1 MSKQK
6 IIHGGLY
13 GLLLAAAISLLFHLH
28 SYYLQLAVIAS
39 GLSLGI
45 ALAYWNTAVG
55 RKARRAILW
64 SAAILLVLTVT
75 AISSW
80 TSLNACRIPDMAT
93 RNPGISGKVLVL
105 APHQDDELN
114 LLGGA
119 LETILPDCDIHVL
132 YSTNGGGA
140 RVQEAKNALAVFGID
155 EEHVAFLGYDCVA
168 WKSTLQHMYNAP
180 RDKATVSEEYGR
192 SATHNTPYTPC
203 YREGRDFTQANF
215 EDDLQ
220 DYLAHLRP
228 DVIIVTDF
236 DMNPDHRALG
246 LSTERVLAR
255 MMKADPTYR
264 PTVLKSFAY
273 SCSWFQRPDFYAEN
287 LKSTQYL
294 GKDGCMEEVNCHRW
308 GERLRIP
315 VGKSSITR
323 TLVGN
328 LTARAFNEH
337 VSQQQANT
345 RTNERICNG
354 DKVFWWR
361 PTLNLMWD
369 AHITADSGDAAQLS
383 DFLLYDSDNVSDFEH
398 MPYEHGWRP
407 SGGKGEATVTWASP
421 VIVREIHLF
430 DQNNPANQVKHL
442 TIRLSNGREIA
453 VGALPAGGTR
463 VVVPTQCDETIT
475 GFTVRIDDSTGEGSG
490 LAEVEAYAAA
500 PEHPFHVAKLQD
512 ADGDFM
518 YDYTTEPDGE
528 LSFSLYTWG
537 CDTSRLHVQLAEGA
551 CNGAMLRKTEGGYHL
566 QIPQGE
572 SCILEVH
579 DANGNMLDASR
590 VSNPRQITR
599 AFRHALRQMDPI
611 AQHLSWESQ
620 QRYYKALGT
629 WLTSMSPF

>member
-1 MSKQK
+1 MRKQK

-39 GLSLGI
+39 GLSLGM

-64 SAAILLVLTVT
+64 SAALLLVLTVT

-114 LLGGA
+114 LVGGA
-119 LETILPDCDIHVL
+119 FETILPDCDIHVL
-132 YSTNGGGA
+132 YSTNGEQA
-140 RVQEAKNALAVFGID
+140 RVQEAKNALAVFGVD
-155 EEHVAFLGYDCVA
+155 AEHIAFLGYDRVA
-168 WKSTLQHMYNAP
+168 WQSSLQHMYNAP
-180 RDKATVSEEYGR
+180 RDKVVISEEYGR
-192 SATHNTPYTPC
+192 RATHNTPYTPC

-220 DYLAHLRP
+220 DYLTHLRP
-228 DVIIVTDF
+228 DVVIVTDF
-236 DMNPDHRALG
+236 DIHPDHRALG

-255 MMKADPTYR
+255 MMRADPTYR

-273 SCSWFQRPDFYAEN
+273 SCSWLQHPDFYAEN

-308 GERLRIP
+308 CERLRIP

-345 RTNERICNG
+345 RTNEKICNG

-369 AHITADSGDAAQLS
+369 AHITAESGDATQLS
-383 DFLLYDSDNVSDFEH
+383 DFLLYDSGNVSDFEH
-398 MPYEHGWRP
+398 MPFEHGWRP
-407 SGGKGEATVTWASP
+407 AGGKGEAAVTWDSP
-421 VIVREIHLF
+421 VVVREIHLF
-430 DQNNPANQVKHL
+430 DQNNPANQVKRL
-442 TIRLSNGREIA
+442 TICLSNGREIA
-453 VGALPAGGTR
+453 VGALPAVGTR
-463 VVVPTQCDETIT
+463 VVVPTQCDEAIT

-490 LAEVEAYAAA
+490 LAEVEAYTAA
-500 PEHPFHVAKLQD
+500 PEHPFQVAKLQD
-512 ADGDFM
+512 ANGDFM
-518 YDYTTEPDGE
+518 YDYTTVPDGE

-537 CDTSRLHVQLAEGA
+537 CDAAGLKVRLAEGA
-551 CNGAMLRKTEGGYHL
+551 SDGTTLRETEHGYNL
-566 QIPQGE
+566 QVPQGE

-579 DANGNMLDASR
+579 DANGNVLDAAR
-590 VSNPRQITR
+590 VCNPGQFAR
-599 AFRHALRQMDPI
+599 ACRGIMRFLDPTLDS
-611 AQHLSWESQ
+611 LSWETQ
-620 QRYYKALGT
+620 QRYYTDLRD
-629 WLTSMSPF
+629 WLTGFLP

>member
-6 IIHGGLY
+6 IIHGGMY
-13 GLLLAAAISLLFHLH
+13 GLLLAGTISLLFHLH

-39 GLSLGI
+39 GLCLGI
-45 ALAYWNTAVG
+45 ALAYWNSPVG
-55 RKARRAILW
+55 KKAGRVVLW
-64 SAAILLVLTVT
+64 SAAFVLVLTVT

-114 LLGGA
+114 IIGGA

-132 YSTNGGGA
+132 YSTNGEPA
-140 RVQEAKNALAVFGID
+140 RVQEAKDALAVFGVD
-155 EEHVAFLGYDCVA
+155 ESHVAFLGYDRVA
-168 WKSTLQHMYNAP
+168 WKSALQHMYNAP
-180 RDKATVSEEYGR
+180 RDKVVISEEFGR
-192 SATHNTPYTPC
+192 SATHNTTYTPC

-220 DYLAHLRP
+220 DYLTQLRP
-228 DVIIVTDF
+228 DVVIVTDF
-236 DMNPDHRALG
+236 DIHPDHRALG
-246 LSTERVLAR
+246 LSMERVLAR
-255 MMKADPTYR
+255 LMKADPTYR

-273 SCSWFQRPDFYAEN
+273 SCSWLQKPDFYTEN
-287 LKSTQYL
+287 LKGTQYT
-294 GKDGCMEEVNCHRW
+294 GKDGSMDEVNCYRW
-308 GERLRIP
+308 DERLRIP

-337 VSQQQANT
+337 VSQQKANT
-345 RTNERICNG
+345 QTNEKICNG

-361 PTLNLMWD
+361 PTCNLMWN
-369 AHITADSGDAAQLS
+369 AHIAADSGDAAQLS
-383 DFLLYDSDNVSDFEH
+383 DLLLYDSDNVSDFEH

-407 SGGKGEATVTWASP
+407 SGGKGEATVTWDSP
-421 VIVREIHLF
+421 VVVREIHLF
-430 DQNNPANQVKHL
+430 DQNNPANQVKRL

-453 VGALPAGGTR
+453 VGALPSGGTR
-463 VVVPTQCDETIT
+463 VVVPTQCDEAIT

-500 PEHPFHVAKLQD
+500 PEYPCHVAKLQD
-512 ADGDFM
+512 ANGDFM
-518 YDYTTEPDGE
+518 YDYTTVPDGG

-537 CDTSRLHVQLAEGA
+537 CDAAGLKVQLAEGA
-551 CNGAMLRKTEGGYHL
+551 SDGATLRETEDGYNL
-566 QIPQGE
+566 QVPQGK

-579 DANGNMLDASR
+579 DANGNVLDAASVCNPGQFAR
-590 VSNPRQITR
+590 ACLGIMRSLDPTLVS
-599 AFRHALRQMDPI
+599 
-611 AQHLSWESQ
+611 LSWETQ
-620 QRYYKALGT
+620 QRYYTALRA
-629 WLTSMSPF
+629 WLAGFLP

>member
-1 MSKQK
+1 MNTTYRLA
-6 IIHGGLY
+6 HAAC
-13 GLLLAAAISLLFHLH
+13 LLLPLAIVL
-28 SYYLQLAVIAS
+28 
-39 GLSLGI
+39 
-45 ALAYWNTAVG
+45 
-55 RKARRAILW
+55 
-64 SAAILLVLTVT
+64 LLVHSQHYSLEIIVLLGTVLISAVVTFCHGKRAARWRRRIATACT
-75 AISSW
+75 AIVSVCILTICCW
-80 TSLNACRIPDMAT
+80 PNWNGCRIPAAST
-93 RNPGISGKVLVL
+93 RNPGFSGKVLMI

-119 LETILPDCDIHVL
+119 LEYIAKDCEAFVL
-132 YSTNGGGA
+132 YSTNGEDA

-155 EEHVAFLGYDCVA
+155 AEHVAFLGYDRVA

-180 RDKATVSEEYGR
+180 RDKVTVSEEYGR
-192 SATHNTPYTPC
+192 SATRNTPYTPC

-215 EDDLQ
+215 ADDLQ

-228 DVIIVTDF
+228 DVVIVTDF
-236 DMNPDHRALG
+236 DVHPDHRALG

-273 SCSWFQRPDFYAEN
+273 SCSWLQRPDFYAEN
-287 LKSTQYL
+287 LKSTLYL

-308 GERLRIP
+308 DERLRIP

-345 RTNERICNG
+345 QTNEKICNG

-475 GFTVRIDDSTGEGSG
+475 GFTVSIDDSTGEGSG

-518 YDYTTEPDGE
+518 YDYTTRADGG
-528 LSFSLYTWG
+528 LAFSLYTWG
-537 CDTSRLHVQLAEGA
+537 CDTSRLNMQLAEGA
-551 CNGAMLRKTEGGYHL
+551 CNGVTLRKTEHGYNL
-566 QIPQGE
+566 QVPQGE
-572 SCILEVH
+572 SCVLEVR
-579 DANGNMLDASR
+579 DAYGNMLDAAR
-590 VSNPRQITR
+590 VCNPGQITR
-599 AFRHALRQMDPI
+599 ACHRAMRYIDPI
-611 AQHLSWESQ
+611 MVYLSWENQ
-620 QRYYKALGT
+620 ERYYKT
-629 WLTSMSPF
+629 VVSWLSSKL

>member
-1 MSKQK
+1 MRKQK
-6 IIHGGLY
+6 IILGGGLY

-39 GLSLGI
+39 GLSLGM

-64 SAAILLVLTVT
+64 SAALLLVLTVT

-114 LLGGA
+114 LVGGA
-119 LETILPDCDIHVL
+119 FETILPDCDIHVL
-132 YSTNGGGA
+132 YSTNGEQA
-140 RVQEAKNALAVFGID
+140 RVQEAKNALDVFGVDAQHI
-155 EEHVAFLGYDCVA
+155 AFLGYDRVA
-168 WKSTLQHMYNAP
+168 WKSALQHMYNAP
-180 RDKATVSEEYGR
+180 RDKVTVSEEYGR
-192 SATHNTPYTPC
+192 SATRNTPYTPC

-228 DVIIVTDF
+228 DVVIVTDF
-236 DMNPDHRALG
+236 DVHPDHRALG

-273 SCSWFQRPDFYAEN
+273 SCSWLQRPDFYAEN

-308 GERLRIP
+308 DERLRIP
-315 VGKSSITR
+315 VGKSSISR

-337 VSQQQANT
+337 ISQQQANT
-345 RTNERICNG
+345 QTNEKICNG

-407 SGGKGEATVTWASP
+407 SGGKGEATVTWDSP
-421 VIVREIHLF
+421 VVVREIHLF

-463 VVVPTQCDETIT
+463 VVVPTQCDEAIT
-475 GFTVRIDDSTGEGSG
+475 GFTVHIDDSTGEGSG
-490 LAEVEAYAAA
+490 LAEVEAYTAA
-500 PEHPFHVAKLQD
+500 PEHPFQVAKLQD
-512 ADGDFM
+512 ANGDFM
-518 YDYTTEPDGE
+518 YDYTTRADGG
-528 LSFSLYTWG
+528 LAFSLYTWG
-537 CDTSRLHVQLAEGA
+537 CDTSRLNVQLAEGA
-551 CNGAMLRKTEGGYHL
+551 CNGATLRKTEHGYNL
-566 QIPQGE
+566 QVPQGE
-572 SCILEVH
+572 SCVLEVR
-579 DANGNMLDASR
+579 DAYGNMLDAAR
-590 VSNPRQITR
+590 VCNPGQITR
-599 AFRHALRQMDPI
+599 TCHRAMRCIDPI
-611 AQHLSWESQ
+611 MVYLSWENQ
-620 QRYYKALGT
+620 ERYYKT
-629 WLTSMSPF
+629 VVSWLSSKL